1 MKLMT
6 RFVPVILCIA
16 ALSVASCK
24 KSNTNNDAQNQ
35 TNTTAP
41 QLNIAYVNMDSVY
54 ARLEYFQEIKE
65 ELKKMENNMSAE
77 LQGIQRSIINTQNNL
92 QNRIKNKDISEVEMA
107 EFEKKLA
114 NLNNSLQKK
123 SESLSAQLME
133 KQSVMAMEIDEL
145 TTAFFKEYNA
155 NKGFN
160 LILANNQVKTVY
172 YADDN
177 LDITEEVSTAFNEY
191 VAKIKRN
198 MVVNKTLGS
207 LNKDNPKDT
216 TSTQKTAE

>member
-1 MKLMT
+1 MT

>member
-1 MKLMT
+1 MT

-24 KSNTNNDAQNQ
+24 KNNTNNDAQNQ

-107 EFEKKLA
+107 EFEKKLT